1 MNEDKIVD
9 IFIIGVIVTVI
20 VLKITN
26 VIKIS
31 WLWLLSPIW
40 ILLGAGLIFA
50 IGLTIIC
57 LIDECINKRRKNNER
72 N

>member
-40 ILLGAGLIFA
+40 ILFGAGLVFA

-72 N
+72 Y

>member
-1 MNEDKIVD
+1 MNEDRIVD
-9 IFIIGVIVTVI
+9 FFIIGAVITVI

-40 ILLGAGLIFA
+40 IPFGVGCIFA
-50 IGLTIIC
+50 FVF
-57 LIDECINKRRKNNER
+57 LIVVLIEIYIDKKEN
-72 N
+72 